1 MLCRGNI
8 ASVALGERN
17 KMFGKKVVCMRVMML
32 LALGIGFLFSVG
44 FSIEESGNCDVECG
58 EDEFVNSECE
68 CVPLGGGLVSPCC
81 LSAFALV
88 ATAGFVLVR

>member
-1 MLCRGNI
+1 ML
-8 ASVALGERN
+8 
-17 KMFGKKVVCMRVMML
+17 GKKVLCMRLMVL
-32 LALGIGFLFSVG
+32 LALAIGFLFSVG

-88 ATAGFVLVR
+88 ATTGFLLVR